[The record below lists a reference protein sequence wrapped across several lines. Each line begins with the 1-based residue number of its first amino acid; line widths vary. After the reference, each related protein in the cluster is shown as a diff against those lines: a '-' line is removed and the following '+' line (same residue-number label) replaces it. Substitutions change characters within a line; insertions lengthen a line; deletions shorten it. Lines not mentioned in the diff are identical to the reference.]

1 MFALLKLIILGA
13 IQGVTEFLPISSS
26 GHLVLTKSFLGFPSE
41 GAFLEVTLHAGTL
54 IPILVFYRKRIGGL
68 IRGVLTRDAESW
80 RTAGMLVVATIP
92 TGLAYLLVKDT
103 LDRAYQS
110 PIAAATALCITGVL
124 MMIPIRTST
133 RPASALSVTKVVLI
147 GIAQAFALTPGIS
160 RSGSTIVMARHCG
173 VSAEKAAEFSFIMA
187 IPVLLAAVVLEL
199 PHLDAQAVGDLSL
212 GGLICGVVT
221 AAIVGYVSLVLLIK
235 MLARGKFW
243 MFGLYCVLVGGTALV
258 LLLL

>member
-1 MFALLKLIILGA
+1 MLALLKLVVLGA

-54 IPILVFYRKRIGGL
+54 VPILVFYRRRIAELVRGL
-68 IRGVLTRDAESW
+68 VTRDAESW
-80 RTAGMLVVATIP
+80 RTAGMLVVATVP

-110 PIAAATALCITGVL
+110 PLAAATALCVTGVL
-124 MMIPIRTST
+124 MMIPV
-133 RPASALSVTKVVLI
+133 RPSARSASKLSVGNVVLI

-160 RSGSTIVMARHCG
+160 RSGCTIVMARHRG
-173 VSAEKAAEFSFIMA
+173 VSAEKAAEFSFLMA
-187 IPVLLAAVVLEL
+187 VPVLLAAVVLEL
-199 PHLDAQAVGDLSL
+199 PKLDAQAVGDLSIA
-212 GGLICGVVT
+212 GLAVGMVT

-235 MLARGKFW
+235 ILAKGKFW
-243 MFGLYCVLVGGTALV
+243 MFGLYCVLVGGTAV
-258 LLLL
+258 ALLLV